1 MDVGN
6 DTLRVHSYV
15 LLVARSNKQ
24 LSNCVVRIVA
34 HVETFGDATFGRATR
49 WREDSWPFG
58 TLWQLSSEPL
68 FFQKN
73 KKTRTQERQRNQFVA
88 SERKPETKMC
98 SIDIKIEIRVK
109 TCIWVAHRNSLRL
122 IY

>member
-34 HVETFGDATFGRATR
+34 HVETFGDAIFFLKKTFGPGGPVAGRFRAGWDT
-49 WREDSWPFG
+49 
-58 TLWQLSSEPL
+58 
-68 FFQKN
+68 
-73 KKTRTQERQRNQFVA
+73 V
-88 SERKPETKMC
+88 
-98 SIDIKIEIRVK
+98 
-109 TCIWVAHRNSLRL
+109 
-122 IY
+122 